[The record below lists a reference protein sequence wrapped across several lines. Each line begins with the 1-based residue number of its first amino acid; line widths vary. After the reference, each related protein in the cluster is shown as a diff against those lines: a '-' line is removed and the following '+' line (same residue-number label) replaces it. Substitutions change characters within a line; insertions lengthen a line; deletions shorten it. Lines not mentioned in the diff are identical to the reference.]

1 MARDD
6 FNPQDAFAKLIELCR
21 LGQVG
26 KPTATYRPSGI
37 KMQPHRPRCDPNVPC
52 FYVGERAGRSKC
64 AHNDAHAAVRGE
76 LSMALKGWKP
86 KE

>member
-6 FNPQDAFAKLIELCR
+6 FNPQDAFAKLIGHLPAEWDQDAAAPAALR
-21 LGQVG
+21 SQ
-26 KPTATYRPSGI
+26 
-37 KMQPHRPRCDPNVPC
+37 
-52 FYVGERAGRSKC
+52 RAVLL
-64 AHNDAHAAVRGE
+64 HAAVRGE